1 MRPVNVH
8 ILDSIG
14 DMAAGGVIAFGAAVY
29 RSAAKVVKAFPC
41 DAVASNMIGIAVDD
55 MVEKT
60 VDGFYSKYDSVPI
73 WAVGRGRVLVTP
85 NHATAVDLLAGEN
98 LELAVLGSSS
108 NTLPVG
114 VFEAAGSAAPKVRTA
129 VTMARL
135 MEDIDLLNAEIV
147 AADVNP
153 GDTTVTMTASGLI
166 DDLEVGDYILLE
178 NISGAIANGVE
189 INRVKAKNSTTEI
202 ELMMAATAI
211 IENSASDLVHKL
223 TQAEAILI

>member
-1 MRPVNVH
+1 MDPVNVH

-14 DMAAGGVIAFGAAVY
+14 DQAAGGVIAFGAAVY
-29 RSAAKVVKAFPC
+29 RSEAKEVKGCYCAAA
-41 DAVASNMIGIAVDD
+41 ASNMIGIAIDD

-73 WAVGRGRVLVTP
+73 WTEGRGRVLVTP

-98 LELAVLGSSS
+98 LELAVLGTSS

-114 VFEAAGSAAPKVRTA
+114 VFEAAGSAAPKVRTT

-135 MEDIDLLNAEIV
+135 LEDIDLINPEGV
-147 AADVNP
+147 AAKVDP

-166 DDLEVGDYILLE
+166 DDLKVGDYILLE
-178 NISGAIANGVE
+178 NLDEAIANGVE
-189 INRVKAKNSTTEI
+189 INRVKAKNSTSEI
-202 ELMMAATAI
+202 ELMMAATAKLDI
-211 IENSASDLVHKL
+211 TDDLIHKL
-223 TQAEAILI
+223 TQAEVVLI